1 MIEVKTLSC
10 GVKLVMEK
18 IPQYQSASIGIW
30 VGAGSARENDRNN
43 GVSHYIEHLFFKGT
57 ENRTQL
63 QIARDTDDLGCDMNA
78 FTGKEATCFHI
89 KALTGVFPQAVDILL
104 DMLCNSLFAQ
114 EDIERER
121 GVILEEYSMTCDTPD
136 EYIMDLLDEKVFGS
150 HPLARPVLGTKETIE
165 SLGRE
170 DLLSYIRTWYARD
183 NIVVSVVG
191 NFDEER
197 LSMQLEEKLS
207 SFGEHSPAK
216 DTCSPFGERR
226 FVSLKREINQTHLA
240 LGLPT
245 ITLDSPDYYVQAVV
259 CDVLG
264 GSMSSK
270 LFQNIRE
277 NKGLAYSVYSAT
289 ASFACGG
296 LFYIYAGIRPGTE
309 KEVLQAIDEELKA
322 LRSEGISRAQ
332 TEVVKQR
339 LKSGFIFSLE
349 SANSRMYRQGKNM
362 LLLGRTY
369 SEEETIEEIDAVTA
383 DQVNAFIERICE
395 LPSYSAAAI
404 SPRTLKLEKLL
415 QA

>member
-57 ENRTQL
+57 ESRTQL

-226 FVSLKREINQTHLA
+226 FVSLKREINQTHL
-240 LGLPT
+240 LPEEILSDQSVDIAT
-245 ITLDSPDYYVQAVV
+245 EIPIGNSFLYFRIPVHFH
-259 CDVLG
+259 
-264 GSMSSK
+264 K
-270 LFQNIRE
+270 LFSEFEIMNRSDHVIVSVCRFLTVVILFDPEQNP
-277 NKGLAYSVYSAT
+277 YSVSVFFRQSADGS
-289 ASFACGG
+289 AVIRNSV
-296 LFYIYAGIRPGTE
+296 LFHTVTFIKPGIGM
-309 KEVLQAIDEELKA
+309 VGKA
-322 LRSEGISRAQ
+322 DRVHPAPHSLPDNFLRSILPIGKCGVNMKI
-332 TEVVKQR
+332 THHV
-339 LKSGFIFSLE
+339 IFSCLI
-349 SANSRMYRQGKNM
+349 
-362 LLLGRTY
+362 L
-369 SEEETIEEIDAVTA
+369 
-383 DQVNAFIERICE
+383 
-395 LPSYSAAAI
+395 
-404 SPRTLKLEKLL
+404 
-415 QA
+415 